1 MSYYTSIRHATPKNI
16 VTMYAPS
23 REYQKAI
30 RKASPATVRK
40 MIKEENTRLKYLAL
54 HAVDKKAKQ
63 IANLTAKN
71 RNINNVRA
79 NLAGYIRELNTVRSQ
94 NWSNNDTRLYAYYPY
109 PRLTLR
115 KIIYYL
121 KQHMKRLEFA
131 KFLAGRKVAEMMMP
145 KAKANYMKVQLQ

>member
-1 MSYYTSIRHATPKNI
+1 
-16 VTMYAPS
+16 
-23 REYQKAI
+23 
-30 RKASPATVRK
+30 

>member
-1 MSYYTSIRHATPKNI
+1 MSYYTSVRHATPRNI
-16 VTMYAPS
+16 SGMYAPS
-23 REYQKAI
+23 REYQRTI
-30 RKASPATVRK
+30 RKASPTKARR
-40 MIKEENTRLKYLAL
+40 MIKEENTRLKYLSL
-54 HAVDKKAKQ
+54 HAVDKRAKQ

-71 RNINNVRA
+71 RNINRVQNS
-79 NLAGYIRELNTVRSQ
+79 LTGYIRELNTVRAQ
-94 NWSNNDTRLYAYYPY
+94 NWSNHDIRLHSYYPY

-145 KAKANYMKVQLQ
+145 KAKANYMKAQR

>member
-1 MSYYTSIRHATPKNI
+1 
-16 VTMYAPS
+16 
-23 REYQKAI
+23 
-30 RKASPATVRK
+30 

-71 RNINNVRA
+71 RNINKVQ
-79 NLAGYIRELNTVRSQ
+79 NLLASFTRELETARSQ
-94 NWSNNDTRLYAYYPY
+94 NWSNNDIRLYAYYPY

-145 KAKANYMKVQLQ
+145 KAKANYMKVRNQ